1 MAVEITL
8 RSLAKQA
15 GISYQALCQ
24 DVKNKYLQTRWDG
37 YHHMVNVDDPIV
49 KLILEQPEEYKKI
62 RLERHKK
69 FHRLRYKGKEY
80 PTVTALAKELK
91 LSRETVYRMLERG
104 VVESLKNT
112 S

>member
-8 RSLAKQA
+8 RSLAKQS
-15 GISYQALCQ
+15 GLSYQALCQ
-24 DVKNKYLQTRWDG
+24 DVKNKFINTRWDG
-37 YHHMVNVDDPIV
+37 YHHMVNIDDPLI
-49 KLILEQPEEYKKI
+49 KLILEHPEEYQKI
-62 RLERHKK
+62 RLARHKK

-80 PTVTALAKELK
+80 LTVTALAKAINV
-91 LSRETVYRMLERG
+91 SRETVYRMLERG